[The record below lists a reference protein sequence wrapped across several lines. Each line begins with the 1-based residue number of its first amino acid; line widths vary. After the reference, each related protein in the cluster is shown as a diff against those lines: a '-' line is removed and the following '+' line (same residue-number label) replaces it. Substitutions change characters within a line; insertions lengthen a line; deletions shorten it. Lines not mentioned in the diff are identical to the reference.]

1 MLLQRFGIML
11 CTGAIA
17 ASSLSGCANSTRV
30 IQNVGLGE
38 NTLSLGWAGYPKE
51 GYGMIVD
58 LRSYRF
64 DDPITGERDG
74 AGGMHLGVTR
84 KLNDK
89 VGAHLG
95 VGFGG
100 GSNPLVPDGGYVLG
114 VQYLTDNKFSFGL
127 QYDGVKDEPL
137 VTLGIDD
144 PLWFITIFDG
154 LVDGIFDDDDDDEAW
169 PSPH

>member
-89 VGAHLG
+89 VGAHLVWDSEEVPIPLFRMG
-95 VGFGG
+95 DMSWVCSISQTTSFHSVSNMMESKMNPWSPW
-100 GSNPLVPDGGYVLG
+100 GSMTPCG
-114 VQYLTDNKFSFGL
+114 S
-127 QYDGVKDEPL
+127 
-137 VTLGIDD
+137 
-144 PLWFITIFDG
+144 
-154 LVDGIFDDDDDDEAW
+154 
-169 PSPH
+169 